1 MIFVDTSVF
10 MYAVGKPHPLQSPA
24 QRFFDESLRNRKPLF
39 TSAEVVQ
46 ELMHVYLRMKRPHT
60 LDSALELMDKA
71 GVDVWPLEE
80 GDVILARQLHDQQP
94 TLSARDLCHLASCRR
109 RGVREIMTFDEAL
122 AAAGAKLAG
131 KPG

>member
-24 QRFFDESLRNRKPLF
+24 QQFFDDSLRDRKPLV
-39 TSAEVVQ
+39 TSAEVIQ

-71 GVDVWPLEE
+71 GVEVWPLEE
-80 GDVILARQLHDQQP
+80 GDVILARQLHDRLP
-94 TLSARDLCHLASCRR
+94 ALSARDLCHLASCRR
-109 RGVREIMTFDEAL
+109 RGVREMMTFDQAL

-131 KPG
+131 KAG

>member
-10 MYAVGKPHPLQSPA
+10 MYAVGKPHALQSPA
-24 QRFFDESLRNRKPLF
+24 QRFFDESLRHRMPLV
-39 TSAEVVQ
+39 TSAEVIQ

-71 GVDVWPLEE
+71 GVEVWPLEE
-80 GDVILARQLHDQQP
+80 ADVVLARQLHDQQP

-109 RGVREIMTFDEAL
+109 RGVREIMTFDQAL

-131 KPG
+131 KAG